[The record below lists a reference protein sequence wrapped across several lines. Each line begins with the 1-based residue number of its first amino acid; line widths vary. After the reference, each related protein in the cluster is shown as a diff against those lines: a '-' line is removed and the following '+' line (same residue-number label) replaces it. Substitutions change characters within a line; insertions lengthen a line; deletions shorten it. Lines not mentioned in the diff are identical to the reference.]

1 MNKKVSFLVMI
12 FVLFFLMFFTF
23 GCDSTPRAPTFKQ
36 MGSFE
41 YRFSECRE
49 VVIKYQGQLY
59 TVRQNDGYD
68 GDRFN
73 QTLPFVYEFEDDGD
87 LDIRINGRDY
97 DLDSPCDIGFDPWK
111 KSRRRGYRGYND
123 PVIIIPGTVVH
134 KTIIVKEKPT
144 GTTITSVKKT
154 LTPAEKKAAD
164 AKKAAELKKK
174 KDAEAK
180 KKKAAALKKKK
191 KKSSTTTKKTTTKR
205 Y

>member
-49 VVIKYQGQLY
+49 VTLKYKGETYIL
-59 TVRQNDGYD
+59 RQNDNLD

-97 DLDSPCDIGFDPWK
+97 DLDSPCDIDFDPWK

-123 PVIIIPGTVVH
+123 PVIIIPGTVIH
-134 KTIIVKEKPT
+134 KTVIVKEKPK
-144 GTTITSVKKT
+144 GTTITSVTKT
-154 LTPAEKKAAD
+154 LTPAEKKTAD

-174 KDAEAK
+174 KAAEAK

-191 KKSSTTTKKTTTKR
+191 KKYSSTSSTSTTKR

>member
-12 FVLFFLMFFTF
+12 FVLFFLSIFMVA
-23 GCDSTPRAPTFKQ
+23 CDSTPRAPTFKQ

-49 VVIKYQGQLY
+49 VVIKLKGQLY

-97 DLDSPCDIGFDPWK
+97 DLDSPCDIDYDPWK

-134 KTIIVKEKPT
+134 KTVIVKEVPNKKPA
-144 GTTITSVKKT
+144 GTTITSVTKT
-154 LTPAEKKAAD
+154 LTPAEKKAA
-164 AKKAAELKKK
+164 ELKKK
-174 KDAEAK
+174 KAADAK
-180 KKKAAALKKKK
+180 KKKAAALKK